1 MKFKRILSV
10 LIAILIAYILGIK
23 VIKTYLYPYKYKEII
38 NKYSEEYNLDS
49 YLVLAVIKTE
59 SNFNNKAIS
68 KKSAKGLMQIMD
80 TTGEWA
86 AKEIGIN
93 YFMPDML
100 YDEELNIKIGT
111 WYLNNLEQEFSDLD
125 LILAAYNGGSGNVN
139 KWLGDD
145 AYSSDGETLDYIP
158 FPETKKYVDR
168 VKLNYNIYK
177 YLYNK

>member
-1 MKFKRILSV
+1 MKLKKTISI
-10 LIAILIAYILGIK
+10 LIAILIIYILAIK
-23 VIKTYLYPYKYKEII
+23 IAKTYIYPYKHKQII
-38 NKYSEEYNLDS
+38 NKYSEEYDLDP
-49 YLVLAVIKTE
+49 YLVLAIIKTE
-59 SNFNNKAIS
+59 SNFEKKAVS

-80 TTGEWA
+80 STGEWA

-93 YFMPDML
+93 YFLPDML
-100 YDEELNIKIGT
+100 YDEELNIRIGT
-111 WYLNNLEQEFSDLD
+111 WYLNNLKEEFSDLD
-125 LILAAYNGGSGNVN
+125 LIIAAYNGGSGNVN

-145 AYSSDGETLDYIP
+145 AYSIDGESLSYIP